1 MEAVLNF
8 EGKHKGVLMGFGT
21 KSTKGDGVTV
31 TKARVE
37 IRMTET
43 DLGEA
48 VSKEFAASVFSFCV
62 EDEQQGLIWTTEP
75 FTPHGTYPSHTVQI
89 AGGKK
94 LEVQPKIV
102 KIKPVEGEKSIDLEL
117 ELPFPCSDEAM
128 AGKLHR
134 TVGSQV
140 TVSLDVRQMEM
151 PLGTV
156 VTSGKFGNPKHAPA
170 AATEA

>member
-1 MEAVLNF
+1 MKF
-8 EGKHKGVLMGFGT
+8 EGKHKGVLSGFST
-21 KSTKGDGVTV
+21 KATKGDGVTV

-37 IRMTET
+37 IRMTEK
-43 DLGEA
+43 DLAGA
-48 VSKEFAASVFSFCV
+48 VSEEFAASVFSFCV
-62 EDEQQGLIWTTEP
+62 QDEQQSLIWTTEP
-75 FTPHGTYPSHTVQI
+75 FTPHGTYPAHTVQI

-102 KIKPVEGEKSIDLEL
+102 KIKPVEGEEAIDLEL

-140 TVSLDVRQMEM
+140 TVSLDVRQLEM
-151 PLGTV
+151 PLATV
-156 VTSGKFGNPKHAPA
+156 VTSGKFGNPKHTPA
-170 AATEA
+170 ETAEA